1 MWSRVAIGALVLV
14 TGAWLLSAALVV
26 VWGAND
32 RMEKADAI
40 VVLGAAQYA
49 GRPSPVLKA
58 RLDHAIELYHAKMAP
73 TMILTGG
80 MGTGDTT
87 SEAAVSARYVQKRGV
102 PQSAIMLETE
112 GRTTSQ
118 SLRAV
123 ASMMSDRRIST
134 AILVSDPFHMLRL
147 RILAGRMGIGAF
159 TSPTRTSPI
168 AANREQEWSYVFSES
183 LKVPFAL
190 LLERVD

>member
-1 MWSRVAIGALVLV
+1 
-14 TGAWLLSAALVV
+14 
-26 VWGAND
+26 
-32 RMEKADAI
+32 
-40 VVLGAAQYA
+40 
-49 GRPSPVLKA
+49 
-58 RLDHAIELYHAKMAP
+58 
-73 TMILTGG
+73 
-80 MGTGDTT
+80 
-87 SEAAVSARYVQKRGV
+87 
-102 PQSAIMLETE
+102 MLETE

-118 SLRAV
+118 SLRVV
-123 ASMMSDRRIST
+123 AAMMNERRMTS

-147 RILAGRMGIGAF
+147 RILAGRMGIDAF